1 MTAERYPGLRILDQS
16 DHWDEATR
24 DVIMDRVHNVPPV
37 RHFSGEALRTLEA
50 LCECIVPQ
58 VDRPA
63 DRRVAIAPWID
74 AQLEHAAPE
83 GFRFDDMP
91 ALTVAWGRGLEGL
104 NESAVALFGRAFP
117 DLDADGRRTI
127 LEAVRAGTAAGETWQ
142 QIPARRWWIYVALR
156 EILGVYFAHPF
167 AWDEIGF
174 GGPAFPRG
182 YASLNHGAREWWEQA
197 EDPAALA
204 VDRQAT
210 DAALARQR
218 EGAGSPH
225 GGSLGTPHGMRP
237 SSAYSAGYPDA
248 TDDPAAAADPTRP
261 PDPTRSPDPTPP
273 AQPR

>member
-16 DHWDEATR
+16 GHWDEATR

-37 RHFSGEALRTLEA
+37 RHFSGVALRTLEA

-83 GFRFDDMP
+83 GFRFDDMRRSRSHG
-91 ALTVAWGRGLEGL
+91 GRGLEGL

-127 LEAVRAGTAAGETWQ
+127 LEAVRAGTADGETWQ

-156 EILGVYFAHPF
+156 EILGVYFAHPGRVGRHRLWR
-167 AWDEIGF
+167 ACV
-174 GGPAFPRG
+174 PARLRIAEPR
-182 YASLNHGAREWWEQA
+182 
-197 EDPAALA
+197 
-204 VDRQAT
+204 
-210 DAALARQR
+210 
-218 EGAGSPH
+218 
-225 GGSLGTPHGMRP
+225 
-237 SSAYSAGYPDA
+237 SAGVVGTGRGSGRSGRGSAGGRRRSRQGTRGRGHSTRRQPGH
-248 TDDPAAAADPTRP
+248 AARHAPIAGVQRCLSRRDR
-261 PDPTRSPDPTPP
+261 
-273 AQPR
+273 